1 MKILLDSCVWS
12 KAQLEL
18 AANGHEVEW
27 CGNWPADPGDAEV
40 LRRAH
45 AGRSVLVTL
54 DKDFGELAIVFRQQH
69 SGVIRLHQVPARE
82 QAGTVLRILS
92 MHADELSN
100 GALVSM
106 TRNRVRVRRADI
118 QDE

>member
-27 CGNWPADPGDAEV
+27 CGNWEFDPGDAEV

-45 AGRSVLVTL
+45 AARSVLVTL
-54 DKDFGELAIVFRQQH
+54 DKDFGELAIVFRQAH
-69 SGVIRLHQVPARE
+69 SGVIRLHQVPAQE
-82 QAGTVLRILS
+82 QAGAVLRILS
-92 MHADELSN
+92 QHADELSS

-106 TRNRVRVRRADI
+106 TRNRVRVRRADSK
-118 QDE
+118 DE

>member
-12 KAQLEL
+12 KARLEL
-18 AANGHEVEW
+18 AANGHEVDW
-27 CGNWPADPGDAEV
+27 CGDWAADPGDSEI

-45 AGRSVLVTL
+45 AMRSVLVTL
-54 DKDFGELAIVFRQQH
+54 DKDFGELAIVFRQEH

-82 QAGTVLRILS
+82 QAGAVLRILS
-92 MHADELSN
+92 AHADELLE

-106 TRNRVRVRRADI
+106 TRNRIRVRRADGK
-118 QDE
+118 DN

>member
-92 MHADELSN
+92 MHADELSK